1 MALIRMAWK
10 SSSSRPRLGTLKRD
24 GTLNPVG
31 RDKGGETLSGAS
43 ESFND
48 RSWRY
53 KLNRKKRRGKKWR
66 FGSKKEHNS
75 SYVLIQQSFTGKQ
88 GPGGWKEGNAEVI
101 AIKKPRP
108 WEAGVDGRSLQEVSQ
123 DVGSNCNG
131 NTESYRP
138 ATSRNVGEVTKRS
151 SDGGDEKNEREWQ
164 KRKPF
169 SPNIQM
175 R

>member
-1 MALIRMAWK
+1 MGQRKNITAVTFSYSRALQENKVLVA
-10 SSSSRPRLGTLKRD
+10 
-24 GTLNPVG
+24 
-31 RDKGGETLSGAS
+31 E
-43 ESFND
+43 
-48 RSWRY
+48 
-53 KLNRKKRRGKKWR
+53 RK
-66 FGSKKEHNS
+66 EM
-75 SYVLIQQSFTGKQ
+75 L
-88 GPGGWKEGNAEVI
+88 
-101 AIKKPRP
+101 
-108 WEAGVDGRSLQEVSQ
+108 RSLQLRSPDLEKLGWMGGPERQEVSQ